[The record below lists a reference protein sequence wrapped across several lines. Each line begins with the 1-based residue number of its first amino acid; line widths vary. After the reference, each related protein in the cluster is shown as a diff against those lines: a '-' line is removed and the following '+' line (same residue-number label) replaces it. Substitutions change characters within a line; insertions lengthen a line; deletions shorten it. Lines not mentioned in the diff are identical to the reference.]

1 MIGDWIALYYEL
13 FLTLYDDPDVAAV
26 ATAATINHLLTQ
38 TKRTTTLHKRQ
49 LFSPYRENSVL

>member
-1 MIGDWIALYYEL
+1 MIGDWIALYYEI

-38 TKRTTTLHKRQ
+38 TKCTT
-49 LFSPYRENSVL
+49 P